1 MTVNLEGAAVQT
13 VSGRILTSA
22 NVADYNDFEN
32 PDRVAPADFTG
43 AQIEQGVLSVKVPA
57 KSLVVLTLK

>member
-1 MTVNLEGAAVQT
+1 
-13 VSGRILTSA
+13 
-22 NVADYNDFEN
+22 VADYNDFEN
-32 PDRVAPADFTG
+32 PNRVAPADFTG